1 MSIFIFST
9 LIFSVIFLAILG
21 SWYNIQG
28 PFLLHIVMLISV
40 AVTIFSAAI
49 MIAVQP
55 LFSTRISRS
64 RRDLTQE
71 LKWGTEVSSALSS
84 PAAVLDG
91 YVVKFVNTPFLQ
103 TLGMVDMADQV
114 IGMPFTNLI
123 HPADHQNFAELS
135 AEASTGKTK
144 TDATKIRLV
153 CADGTTLPSNASLTQ
168 MRNDGQNNLM
178 LFQFTPTSAVN
189 LLSNDYKSQFNYH
202 FIVDRLEEIVFQLSA
217 EGKIIF
223 LNQSWENMLE
233 YKVQDC
239 LDKLLINF
247 FHPEDKPMLE
257 ARLDSLT
264 KGKRSHCTIEA
275 RLISLRGDPNWVV
288 LRAKT
293 TATATGERTS
303 VIGTMTDI
311 QRNKE
316 AEASIVANRRAAN
329 SLLSH
334 IPGMV
339 YRCRNDRSWTFEF
352 VNEGCIDVTG
362 YDPSELINNP
372 NLNFNLIIHP
382 DDRAAVW
389 ESVKEQIG
397 NNEEFK
403 LIYRIISRKGVTKLV
418 QEHGRGIF
426 SSTGELLAL
435 EGFITEIPD
444 QHYNVASPYN
454 HEKNSKQLITD

>member
-9 LIFSVIFLAILG
+9 LIISVTFFIILG

-28 PFLLHIVMLISV
+28 PFLLHIVMLISAAV
-40 AVTIFSAAI
+40 AIFSAAI
-49 MIAVQP
+49 IILAQP
-55 LFSTRISRS
+55 LFSTRTARS
-64 RRDLTQE
+64 KRNLTQE
-71 LKWGTEVSSALSS
+71 VAWGIEVSSALSS

-103 TLGMVDMADQV
+103 TLGMVDMADQI

-123 HPADHQNFAELS
+123 HPADHQNFAELN

-144 TDATKIRLV
+144 TDATKMRLV
-153 CADGTTLPSNASLTQ
+153 CADGTTLPSNASLTFLRQ
-168 MRNDGQNNLM
+168 DGQNNLM
-178 LFQFTPTSAVN
+178 LFQFAPTSVLN
-189 LLSNDYKSQFNYH
+189 ILSDDYESQLNYH
-202 FIVDRLEEIVFQLSA
+202 SIVDRLDEIIFQLNA

-223 LNQSWENMLE
+223 VNRAWEKMLE
-233 YKVQDC
+233 YKVKDC
-239 LDKLLINF
+239 LNKLLIDF
-247 FHPEDKPMLE
+247 FHPEDKPMLD
-257 ARLDSLT
+257 ARIESLT
-264 KGKRSHCTIEA
+264 KGKRSHYTIEA
-275 RLISLRGDPNWVV
+275 RLISLRGDPNWIV

-293 TATATGERTS
+293 TTTAIGERTS

-311 QRNKE
+311 QRTKE
-316 AEASIVANRRAAN
+316 AEASIIANRRAAN
-329 SLLSH
+329 SLLNH

-352 VNEGCIDVTG
+352 VNEGCMDVTG
-362 YDPSELINNP
+362 YDALELINNT

-389 ESVKEQIG
+389 ESVKEQISIG
-397 NNEEFK
+397 EEFK
-403 LIYRIISRKGVTKLV
+403 LIYRIITRKGEPKLV

-435 EGFITEIPD
+435 EGFITEIPE
-444 QHYNVASPYN
+444 QRYNV
-454 HEKNSKQLITD
+454 NSNQLH

>member
-9 LIFSVIFLAILG
+9 LIISVIFLIILG

-28 PFLLHIVMLISV
+28 PFLLHIVLLISAAV
-40 AVTIFSAAI
+40 AIFSAAI
-49 MIAVQP
+49 IIVAQP
-55 LFSTRISRS
+55 LFSTRTARS
-64 RRDLTQE
+64 KRNLTQE
-71 LKWGTEVSSALSS
+71 IAWGIEVSSALSS

-103 TLGMVDMADQV
+103 TLGMVDMADQI

-123 HPADHQNFAELS
+123 HPADHQNFAELN

-144 TDATKIRLV
+144 TDATKMRLV
-153 CADGTTLPSNASLTQ
+153 CADGTTLPSNASLTFL
-168 MRNDGQNNLM
+168 RENGQNNLM
-178 LFQFTPTSAVN
+178 LFQFAPTSVLN
-189 LLSNDYKSQFNYH
+189 ILSDDYESQLNYH
-202 FIVDRLEEIVFQLSA
+202 SIVDRLDEIIFQLNA

-223 LNQSWENMLE
+223 VNRAWENMLE
-233 YKVQDC
+233 YKAKDC
-239 LDKLLINF
+239 LDKLLIDF
-247 FHPEDKPMLE
+247 FHPEDKPMLDV
-257 ARLDSLT
+257 RIDSLT
-264 KGKRSHCTIEA
+264 KGKKSHYTIEA
-275 RLISLRGDPNWVV
+275 RLISLRGDPNWIV

-293 TATATGERTS
+293 TATTIGERTS

-316 AEASIVANRRAAN
+316 AEASIIANRRAAN

-352 VNEGCIDVTG
+352 VNEGCMDVTG
-362 YDPSELINNP
+362 YDALELINNT

-397 NNEEFK
+397 IGEEFK
-403 LIYRIISRKGVTKLV
+403 LIYRIITRKGEPKLV

-435 EGFITEIPD
+435 EGFITEIPE
-444 QHYNVASPYN
+444 QRYNV
-454 HEKNSKQLITD
+454 NSNQLH

>member
-9 LIFSVIFLAILG
+9 LIISVIFLIILG
-21 SWYNIQG
+21 SWYSIQG
-28 PFLLHIVMLISV
+28 PFLLHLVMLVSAAV
-40 AVTIFSAAI
+40 AIFSAAI
-49 MIAVQP
+49 VITIQP
-55 LFSTRISRS
+55 LLSTRTSRS

-71 LKWGTEVSSALSS
+71 VAWGTEVSSALSS

-103 TLGMVDMADQV
+103 TLGMVDMSDQI

-135 AEASTGKTK
+135 AEALTGKPK
-144 TDATKIRLV
+144 KDATKIRLV
-153 CADGTTLPSNASLTQ
+153 CVDGTTLPSNASLTR
-168 MRNDGQNNLM
+168 MREDGQNNLM
-178 LFQFTPTSAVN
+178 LFQFTPTSTNN
-189 LLSNDYKSQFNYH
+189 LLSNDYESQFNYH
-202 FIVDRLEEIVFQLSA
+202 NIVDRLEEIVFQLSA

-223 LNQSWENMLE
+223 LNRAWENMLE

-239 LDKLLINF
+239 LNKSLLDF

-264 KGKRSHCTIEA
+264 KGKRSHCTVEA
-275 RLISLRGDPNWVV
+275 RLISVRGDPNWIVMRV
-288 LRAKT
+288 KT
-293 TATATGERTS
+293 TSTATGESTS

-316 AEASIVANRRAAN
+316 AEASVVANRRAAN

-352 VNEGCIDVTG
+352 VNEGCVDVTG
-362 YDPSELINNP
+362 YDTFELINNP

-389 ESVKEQIG
+389 ESVKEQISNG
-397 NNEEFK
+397 EEFK
-403 LIYRIISRKGVTKLV
+403 LIYRIITRKGEPKLV
-418 QEHGRGIF
+418 QEYGRGIF
-426 SSTGELLAL
+426 SGTGELLAL

-444 QHYNVASPYN
+444 QRYNV
-454 HEKNSKQLITD
+454 NSNQLH